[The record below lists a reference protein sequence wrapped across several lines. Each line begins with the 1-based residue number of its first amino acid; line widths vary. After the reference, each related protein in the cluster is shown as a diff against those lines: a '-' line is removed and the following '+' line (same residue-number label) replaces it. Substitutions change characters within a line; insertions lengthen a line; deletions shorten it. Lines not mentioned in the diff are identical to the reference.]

1 MFRPTVLFNAAA
13 KAAAMRPAMSVSR
26 IASPV
31 ACRFYS
37 SGGLSQSDIEVR
49 VLDILRGFDKV
60 DANKIALESH
70 FVKDLGLDSLDTV
83 EVVMAIEEEFSVEIP
98 DKEADDIK
106 TAKQAV
112 EYISHRADAH

>member
-1 MFRPTVLFNAAA
+1 MFRPNALLNAAS
-13 KAAAMRPAMSVSR
+13 KAAAFRTMTPASR
-26 IASPV
+26 MAP
-31 ACRFYS
+31 AAYRFYS
-37 SGGLSQSDIEVR
+37 AGGLSQGDIETR

-60 DANKIALESH
+60 NANKIALDSH